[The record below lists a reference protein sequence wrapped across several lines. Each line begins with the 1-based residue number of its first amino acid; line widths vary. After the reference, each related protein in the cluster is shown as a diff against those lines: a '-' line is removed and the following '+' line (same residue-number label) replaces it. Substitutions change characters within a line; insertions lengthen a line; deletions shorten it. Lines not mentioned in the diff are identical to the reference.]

1 MLKIFTK
8 LFKLGKKGAK
18 AAKGKD
24 KGGPVSAFDWPSGIR
39 VGIYG
44 HNNSGKTVYF
54 TVLNEE
60 CKISRNL
67 QISVTDN
74 ATSSE
79 FLANRRSIWGL
90 GTTSDVGTVVDL
102 QGEQKF
108 PDPTERDKVLLFN
121 AILDGDRKVS
131 VVTYDY
137 PGKAVSIT
145 GADEIKE
152 KVADFM
158 AGCDGLVFFYDP
170 KIMGSELESQAHVA
184 SFVSML
190 EMLAPH
196 HKRLP
201 IPIALVVT
209 KADVLPGFTG
219 EDQSVLISPDDE
231 HLLSEDFDLFLNKI
245 LVSSKIATDPT
256 WTGTVRNLLVRLADF
271 LKVVVGRTL
280 NFQIF
285 FVSCTGQTPE
295 KIGTDVGRSIYK
307 PPEKIHAEG
316 VKEPFYWLLNGIL
329 RNRKIARLRSIA
341 RTVAMVCI
349 IWAVVYSLPFLYHFA
364 YQLPRTE
371 QVEQE
376 ILKANEGNVFTTS
389 NEERR
394 KVISAYSRYENS
406 KLINWL
412 FQKFQAPSGKIRQF
426 YRDFD
431 ISEAVKALDKLIGRM
446 DVMVADS
453 ALWPKLNPSTDSLQL
468 SPEWEKL
475 VADVGEYHVGDED
488 GVLYT
493 RSDRVLSYWDL
504 FSQYIAG
511 RFDTAFAARILEQ
524 VDFNSKTYGS
534 ELSAAEE
541 KLAATF
547 AANLEVQAAIQEKK
561 EIAQKASVELD
572 DVISEINS
580 NNDGEFRLVTAVE
593 RLQRLKSELN
603 PATDAEG
610 IAAID
615 RYLSDARNWNRPQRF
630 TYRIET
636 IPDNGHIH
644 IEVTRRGEDP
654 TWSWETQIFEGDE
667 YTIEW
672 KMNDDVHITFDEM
685 KHPCNWGNSPS
696 DKKVLKGQ
704 ASIFDME
711 GDVRFENLGK
721 QVSIS
726 FKPEL
731 AERLPRLRK

>member
-1 MLKIFTK
+1 LLKILTK
-8 LFKLGKKGAK
+8 LFKLGKKGARASK
-18 AAKGKD
+18 SKD
-24 KGGPVSAFDWPSGIR
+24 KGPVSAFDWPSGIR
-39 VGIYG
+39 VGVYG
-44 HNNSGKTVYF
+44 HANSGKSVFF

-60 CKISRNL
+60 CKISRDL

-102 QGEQKF
+102 RGEQKF
-108 PDPTERDKVLLFN
+108 PDPTERDRVLLFN

-137 PGKAVSIT
+137 PGGAVSIT
-145 GADEIKE
+145 GSDDLKE
-152 KVADFM
+152 KAIDFM
-158 AGCDGLVFFYDP
+158 SGCDGIVFFYDP
-170 KIMGSELESQAHVA
+170 KLMGSELESQAHVS

-190 EMLAPH
+190 EHLAPH
-196 HKRLP
+196 HKPLP

-209 KADVLPGFTG
+209 KSDVLPGFSG
-219 EDQSVLISPDDE
+219 ERQTVLIHPDDE
-231 HLLSEDFDLFLNKI
+231 HLLSEDFDLFLNRI
-245 LVSSKIATDPT
+245 LVSSKVTTDPT

-285 FVSCTGQTPE
+285 FVSATGAPPE

-307 PPEKIHAEG
+307 PPPKLHPEG
-316 VKEPFYWLLNGIL
+316 VREPIYWLLNEVL
-329 RNRKIARLRSIA
+329 RNRKIARLRSVA
-341 RTVAMVCI
+341 RTIAVVCL
-349 IWAVVYSLPFLYHFA
+349 IWAVIYSTPFLYHFL
-364 YQLPRTE
+364 YLLPRTQ
-371 QVEQE
+371 QVEAE
-376 ILKANEGNVFTTS
+376 ILKANSGNVFTTS
-389 NEERR
+389 NDERR

-406 KLINWL
+406 KMVSWF
-412 FQKFQAPSGKIRQF
+412 FQRYQAPSGKIRQF

-431 ISEAVKALDKLIGRM
+431 ISEAVKQLDKLIGRL

-453 ALWPKLNPSTDSLQL
+453 TLWPKLNPSTDSLQMPAEL
-468 SPEWEKL
+468 EKL
-475 VADVGEYHVGDED
+475 VADIEEYHIGDEAS
-488 GVLYT
+488 VLYM
-493 RSDRVLSYWDL
+493 RSDRVLSYWSL

-511 RFDTAFAARILEQ
+511 RSDTAFAARILEQ
-524 VDFNSKTYGS
+524 VAFNSKTHGS
-534 ELSAAEE
+534 ELSSAEE
-541 KLAATF
+541 KLGATF
-547 AANLEVQAAIQEKK
+547 AAKLAVQAAIQEKK
-561 EIAQKASVELD
+561 EIAQKASIELD
-572 DVISEINS
+572 DLIAEING
-580 NNDGEFRLVTAVE
+580 NNDGEYRLVQAVD
-593 RLQRLKSELN
+593 RLQRVKSDLN

-610 IAAID
+610 IQAID
-615 RYLSDARNWNRPQRF
+615 GYLADARKWTKPQKF

-636 IPDNGHIH
+636 VPDNGHLH
-644 IEVTRRGEDP
+644 IEVTKRGEDP

-672 KMNDDVHITFDEM
+672 KMGDDIHVAFDEL

-696 DKKVLKGQ
+696 DKRVMKGRT
-704 ASIFDME
+704 SLFDME
-711 GDVRFENLGK
+711 GDIRFENLGK
-721 QVSIS
+721 QISVS